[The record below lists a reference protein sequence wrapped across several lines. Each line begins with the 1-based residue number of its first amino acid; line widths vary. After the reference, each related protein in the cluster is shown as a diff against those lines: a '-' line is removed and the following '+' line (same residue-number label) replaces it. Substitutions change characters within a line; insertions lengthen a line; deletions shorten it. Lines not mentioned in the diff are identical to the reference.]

1 MEKKEQF
8 SIWYFLIAFLAIMA
22 IQNFL
27 FGPHAENLAYNEF
40 KTLLKAGKIDNV
52 ALGER
57 SITGT
62 LKPDG
67 LEGLLPEKQIEE
79 LKRAGEGK
87 EHRFVTVRID
97 DPDLVR
103 ELETAKVR
111 FAGKIESKWFST
123 LLSWILPA
131 VVFVAIWGLL
141 MKRMGG
147 AAGGMLEIGKSKA
160 KVYMEKQTGVTFD
173 DVAGVD
179 EAKEEL
185 KEIIEFLK
193 DPKAYGKLGARM
205 PKGVLLI
212 GPPGTG
218 KTLLARAVAGEAS
231 VPFFSISGAEFVEM
245 FVGVGAARVRDLFEQ
260 ARKRAPAI
268 IFIDELDALGR
279 ARGAYPLAGG
289 HDEKEQTLNQLL
301 SEMDGFDP
309 GAGLVLLAA
318 TNRPEILD
326 PALLRA
332 GRFDRQVLVDR
343 PDKKGRMDILRVHLK
358 KVHLAAD
365 VDPEQIAALTTGFTG
380 ADLANLVNEA
390 ALLAT
395 RRGAEAVGPDDFTS
409 AVERI
414 VAGLEKK
421 NRLLNPKE
429 REVVACHEMGHA
441 LVALSL
447 PGSDP
452 VHKVSIIPRG
462 IGALGYTIQRPTED
476 RYLMTRAEL
485 ENKMTVLLGGRA
497 AEHLVFEHFSTGA
510 ADDLAKVTDIARAM
524 VMRYGMHAKLGHV
537 AYETER
543 PVFLQMP
550 GALPAT
556 REYSEDTAH
565 EIDRAVRDIAQAA
578 FDRAVGI
585 LKERRETLERG
596 ARELLA
602 RETLGEEDLL
612 KLCAP
617 APAAVQIAGAGAKE
631 SLHS

>member
-1 MEKKEQF
+1 MEKQQHQF
-8 SIWYFLIAFLAIMA
+8 SLWYFLIAFLLILAM
-22 IQNFL
+22 QSFL
-27 FGPHAENLAYNEF
+27 FAPHAENLAYSEF
-40 KTLLKAGKIDNV
+40 KALLKAGKVENI

-57 SITGT
+57 AITGT

-67 LEGLLPEKQIEE
+67 LEELLPKEKREA

-87 EHRFVTVRID
+87 EHRFITVRVD
-97 DPDLVR
+97 DPGLVKDL
-103 ELETAKVR
+103 EAAKVS
-111 FAGKIESKWFST
+111 FAGQVESKWFST

-131 VVFVAIWGLL
+131 VIFFALWSVI

-147 AAGGMLEIGKSKA
+147 AAGGFMEIGKSKA
-160 KVYMEKQTGVTFD
+160 KVYMEQQTGVTFD

-185 KEIIEFLK
+185 KEIIEFLRN
-193 DPKAYGKLGARM
+193 PKEYGKLGARM
-205 PKGVLLI
+205 PKGVLLV

-231 VPFFSISGAEFVEM
+231 VPFFSISGSEFVEM

-260 ARKRAPAI
+260 ARKQAPAI

-309 GAGLVLLAA
+309 SQGLVLLAA

-365 VDPEQIAALTTGFTG
+365 ADPEQIAALTTGFTG

-395 RRGAEAVGPDDFTS
+395 RRGAEAVGPDDFTA

-429 REVVACHEMGHA
+429 REIVAYHEMGHA

-447 PGSDP
+447 PGTDP

-476 RYLMTRAEL
+476 RYLMTREEL
-485 ENKMTVLLGGRA
+485 ENKMAVLLGGRA
-497 AEHLVFEHFSTGA
+497 AEQLVFGHLSTGA
-510 ADDLAKVTDIARAM
+510 ADDLAKVTDIARSM

-537 AYETER
+537 AYQAER
-543 PVFLQMP
+543 PVFIQAPDAMP
-550 GALPAT
+550 GA
-556 REYSEDTAH
+556 REYSEETAR
-565 EIDRAVRDIAQAA
+565 EIDRAVRDILQAA
-578 FDRAVGI
+578 FDRAVAT
-585 LKERRETLERG
+585 LKARRDTLDRG

-602 RETLGEEDLL
+602 HETLTEDELRELL
-612 KLCAP
+612 KP
-617 APAAVQIAGAGAKE
+617 ALVAAAAAAGAVQP
-631 SLHS
+631 